1 MSAFLASSN
10 VIGSFKIFIS
20 KLTKYYRCNSFGK
33 NNVSLIKNGDLGAQM
48 GNLNN
53 LAELVCGGAD
63 VDAEDND
70 CEISEI
76 LKHLKAVL
84 KNVLSEI
91 NDLSSESDSRITLY
105 GPFLVRTLLEIG
117 VTALIGRL
125 DPTRLLI
132 VKRTQQHGDYSTEKA
147 WSSAI
152 RWQGDVV
159 DSKVANPWPADKS
172 YKDITKALLGD
183 YYFDLYWQKALKK
196 VCDSNVQGGT
206 WLAEIK
212 GLDINAFSGMRRSS
226 VSRLYSQSSKGVH
239 SEFVIPPGSLYD
251 KLTIKR
257 LASEIIQLLSEL
269 GLLIN
274 HLPHVAYRIETDKAV
289 QLFNGIEQVEVMP

>member
-1 MSAFLASSN
+1 MSNLTDLAKL
-10 VIGSFKIFIS
+10 ICGSDGI
-20 KLTKYYRCNSFGK
+20 N
-33 NNVSLIKNGDLGAQM
+33 
-48 GNLNN
+48 
-53 LAELVCGGAD
+53 
-63 VDAEDND
+63 DAENE

-76 LKHLKAVL
+76 LKHLKSVL
-84 KNVLSEI
+84 INVLEEIEVIGKESE
-91 NDLSSESDSRITLY
+91 SRITLY
-105 GPFLVRTLLEIG
+105 GPFLVRTLLEVG

-147 WSSAI
+147 WNSAI

-159 DSKVANPWPADKS
+159 DSKVDKLWPVDKN
-172 YKDITKALLGD
+172 YKDITKALFGD

-196 VCDSNVQGGT
+196 ICDTEITGGT

-212 GLDINAFSGMRRSS
+212 GMEISIFSGRRRSS

-251 KLTIKR
+251 RLTIKN
-257 LASEIIQLLSEL
+257 LALEIIRVLSEL
-269 GLLIN
+269 GLLVN
-274 HLPHVAYRIETDKAV
+274 QLPHIAYRIETAEAIG
-289 QLFNGIEQVEVMP
+289 LFNGIEQVEVMP